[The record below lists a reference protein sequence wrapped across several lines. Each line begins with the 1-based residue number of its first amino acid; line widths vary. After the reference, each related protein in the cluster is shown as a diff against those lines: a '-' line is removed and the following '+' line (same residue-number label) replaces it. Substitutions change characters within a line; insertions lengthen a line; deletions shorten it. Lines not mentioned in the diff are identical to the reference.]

1 MSHLSEG
8 NERSRQLLGRFWL
21 RLVVEDV
28 KATAGGRDRFWLG
41 AWGEG
46 AGVSTDV
53 LTENWALIPGRSVM
67 GVGREL
73 CP

>member
-1 MSHLSEG
+1 M
-8 NERSRQLLGRFWL
+8 
-21 RLVVEDV
+21 EDV
-28 KATAGGRDRFWLG
+28 KATAGGSDRFWLG
-41 AWGEG
+41 TWGEG

-53 LTENWALIPGRSVM
+53 LTENWALIPGRSAM

>member
-1 MSHLSEG
+1 M
-8 NERSRQLLGRFWL
+8 
-21 RLVVEDV
+21 EDV
-28 KATAGGRDRFWLG
+28 KTTAGGRDRFWLG

-53 LTENWALIPGRSVM
+53 LTENWALIPGRSVI

-73 CP
+73 CS